1 LVRIC
6 IKAYSLNTEFVGYF
20 HLKFEKGFS
29 NFDLFKQDGRLLEKS
44 SKNLGAKVVI
54 KLGNEKKL

>member
-1 LVRIC
+1 MCV
-6 IKAYSLNTEFVGYF
+6 KTHSLNTDFVGYF

-29 NFDLFKQDGRLLEKS
+29 NFDSFKQGGRLLEKS